1 MTTHPISEILRTKF
15 SILNEKELIDEIQEC
30 CKLVDVESGT
40 ILMDIGSYIRQMPL
54 LIKGTIKISREDS
67 DGNELLLYYLNSGE
81 TCTMSLICYM
91 GDVQS
96 NIRATAIEDTEII
109 MLPVNK
115 LNEWMRKYESL
126 RNFVFRSYQIRFEE
140 LLQTVDSI
148 AFMKMD
154 ERIERYL
161 NERSKELN
169 SKILNLTHQEIAS
182 DMNSSR
188 EVISRL
194 LKQMEKLGK
203 IKLHRFKIEIIT

>member
-15 SILNEKELIDEIQEC
+15 SILNEKELIDEIQKC

-67 DGNELLLYYLNSGE
+67 EGNELLLYYLNSGE
-81 TCTMSLICYM
+81 TCTMSLICCM